1 MCSCDQSLVTL
12 AFLWEKLPQPQFYK
26 DLTRKTASFE
36 GWSWFKFNNLGL
48 ALDTNFK
55 FCSGVEKK
63 LELEVRKFW
72 GPNPTFVEVTRENL
86 VGGPFC
92 SPSIPS
98 PPILNRVKK
107 CFKESRTPLFWTIF
121 MDYDFCG
128 YLCIYLFT
136 EAYLEHSQVF
146 RWRICEN
153 C

>member
-1 MCSCDQSLVTL
+1 M
-12 AFLWEKLPQPQFYK
+12 
-26 DLTRKTASFE
+26 TRKIAFFE

-72 GPNPTFVEVTRENL
+72 GPNPTFAEVTRENL
-86 VGGPFC
+86 VEGPFC

-107 CFKESRTPLFWTIF
+107 CFKESRTPWFWTIF

-136 EAYLEHSQVF
+136 EAYSSIVKCSDEEFAKIANGYGCWLFSQKLCLGCFV
-146 RWRICEN
+146 
-153 C
+153 